1 MKNPQSTFRAI
12 RYYFP
17 LAPAGSVLF
26 ALAVLLLANSF
37 LTRDPYQIVLAVTAL
52 FVLAVLAFL
61 SRVQADQLAK
71 HPIQWDSS
79 EPLVAGPQPSF
90 QRLTGIV
97 VRPFLGFRL
106 HFAVRGW
113 LTVGRSATLFLSQ
126 ETVASSASRSGELPL
141 RLLFPLSG
149 LFHAHGALKVGD
161 IFGLTRAQFG
171 DTYERHLAVIP
182 AAFPEAISVRVEATE
197 RSEEK
202 QSQINSDE
210 EKYYMREYAP
220 GDRFRDI
227 NWKSSSR
234 LSQLFT
240 RIAPIA
246 QEQTKLISVELR
258 NYREDA
264 PESLESI
271 MHLNHLKSW
280 LLTFLRVVKESN
292 PDFQFLVITAGGAT
306 RLTSRDDIERYAEEL
321 AELTYHSESVE
332 ETAAPA
338 TDEIYLFTT
347 PYDRQLPGLLASY
360 PQKRINLFRTVS
372 PRAPGTR
379 TRRTVALFHFR
390 EQLPIPGLWVFRR
403 DFALEQPG
411 LDHSRARVLGEEAVE
426 ARLVTLA

>member
-1 MKNPQSTFRAI
+1 MKGFTSTVRTI

-17 LAPAGSVLF
+17 LAPAGSVLCFF
-26 ALAVLLLANSF
+26 ALLLLANSF
-37 LTRDPYQIVLAVTAL
+37 LTRDPYEIVLSVTAL
-52 FVLAVLAFL
+52 FVLAMLAFL
-61 SRVQADQLAK
+61 ARIQADQLSK
-71 HPIQWDSS
+71 YPIQWDSS
-79 EPLVAGPQPSF
+79 QPLVAGSKPSM
-90 QRLTGIV
+90 QRLTGVV
-97 VRPFLGFRL
+97 VRPFMGFRL
-106 HFAVRGW
+106 HFAVQGR
-113 LTVGRSATLFLSQ
+113 LTVGRRASLFLSQ
-126 ETVASSASRSGELPL
+126 ETIASSASPGGEIPV
-141 RLLFPLSG
+141 RLAFPLSG
-149 LFHAHGALKVGD
+149 LFHAEGVLKVGD

-171 DTYERHLAVIP
+171 GSYERHLAVIP

-202 QSQINSDE
+202 QSQMNSDE

-240 RIAPIA
+240 RIAPVA
-246 QEQTKLISVELR
+246 QEQTKIIAVEFR
-258 NYREDA
+258 NYREDI

-280 LLTFLRVVKESN
+280 ILSFLRVVKEAN
-292 PDFQFLVITAGGAT
+292 QDFQFVVISGKGAS
-306 RLTSRDDIERYAEEL
+306 RLETKDDIERFAAEL
-321 AELTYHSESVE
+321 AELTYQSVPLE
-332 ETAAPA
+332 EVAAPP

-347 PYDRQLPGLLASY
+347 PYDRQLPAALASY

-372 PRAPGTR
+372 PRAPGSHK
-379 TRRTVALFHFR
+379 RRSLALFRLR

-411 LDHSRARVLGEEAVE
+411 VDHSRARILGEEAVE
-426 ARLVTLA
+426 AQVITLA